1 MLKEMGMDHTLWGE
15 AIQTNVY
22 ILNCCPTKVMQHS
35 TPYEAWLVWKPSLLH
50 LQTFGSTY
58 YVHVP
63 KENRKK
69 LDEKS
74 IKCIFL
80 GYSDEFKAY

>member
-1 MLKEMGMDHTLWGE
+1 MHN
-15 AIQTNVY
+15 AIY
-22 ILNCCPTKVMQHS
+22 ILSHYPKKVMQHS
-35 TPYEAWLVWKPSLLH
+35 TPYEGWFDQKTNLSLF
-50 LQTFGSTY
+50 QIFVSTY

-63 KENRKK
+63 KENMKK

-80 GYSDEFKAY
+80 GYSNESKGY